1 MSKRRAPEEVRGADS
16 DSALAVERE
25 APQAPDAPSLCTC
38 DDLPEGAASGGA
50 GRGAGPCR
58 VLLQLPDSF
67 DLTNA
72 ETFPMSK
79 RRAPDSV
86 PQSGGA
92 GRGAGPCRVL
102 LQLPDSFDLTNADT
116 LPMSARPASLPFSAP
131 MTLPMS
137 AGALAPVA
145 EIASATAV
153 AISASDSDCGM

>member
-1 MSKRRAPEEVRGADS
+1 MVSFGTGRPADNQLESFVLTNVDILLISKRRAPEEVRGADS

-25 APQAPDAPSLCTC
+25 APQAPDAPSLCPC
-38 DDLPEGAASGGA
+38 DDLPEAAASGGA

-67 DLTNA
+67 DLTNP
-72 ETFPMSK
+72 ETFPI
-79 RRAPDSV
+79 
-86 PQSGGA
+86 
-92 GRGAGPCRVL
+92 
-102 LQLPDSFDLTNADT
+102 
-116 LPMSARPASLPFSAP
+116 SARPASLAFSAP

-153 AISASDSDCGM
+153 AISASDTACGM